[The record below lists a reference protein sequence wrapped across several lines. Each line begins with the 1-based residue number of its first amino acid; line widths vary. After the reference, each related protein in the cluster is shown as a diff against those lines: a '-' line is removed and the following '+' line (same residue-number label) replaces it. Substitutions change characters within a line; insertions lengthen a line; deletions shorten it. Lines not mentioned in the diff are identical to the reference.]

1 MNTRYNLSYRAFLT
15 LGIVLALTTSCGED
29 FFDINTDPNN
39 PSEAELS
46 LILPAVQVGYVSATL
61 REVNR
66 ATAAFVDQVHDFDYG
81 RFQQQAS
88 DFNNDWKGY
97 YNQSLRDIEEIL
109 AATAENIEIGNK
121 GYAGIAKLQKA
132 YIYLLLVDLW
142 GDVPFSEAFVND
154 NPQYDTGAAIYAQLY
169 ALIDEGIADL
179 RGENGAVGSVPANA
193 DMIYRGDL
201 SQWIKMGNSL
211 KLKMYN
217 QTRLIDPT
225 EAQSNVAA
233 ILSDGEYIDATE
245 DDFQLPFG
253 SGFAPQN
260 AHPRWIDDYIES
272 GRSGYFANHFFVKMM
287 GGVDPSGDTPRG
299 NHYELL
305 SDNVQYGMEDPRL
318 RYYFRRQLTYER
330 PGDSNVP
337 CLFNSVDCNYFY
349 PGRGYLGRDR
359 GDNSVGPA
367 DILVAT
373 KWGVYPAG
381 GVFDN
386 LIMDGTNRNE
396 SPVGRNDGTGEGIF
410 PMLTNFMMKFIRA
423 EAALTLNTGEDP
435 RLLLEE
441 GMRASI
447 SKVQA
452 FGAAKSNVAENVVS
466 LITPTNSY
474 VAAVMAKYDAADE
487 AGKLEIIIDQAYVA
501 NFGNG
506 IESYNNYRRTGYPV
520 LQDVVD
526 NNAVGP
532 FPLRLAYVVDEIGA
546 NANVPQTDNTNLPV
560 FWDIE

>member
-1 MNTRYNLSYRAFLT
+1 MNLYPKPPCTLT
-15 LGIVLALTTSCGED
+15 LAFVLLLATSCGED

-46 LILPAVQVGYVSATL
+46 LVLPAVQVSYVSATL

-66 ATAAFVDQVHDFDYG
+66 ATASFVDQVHDNNYG

-97 YNQSLRDIEEIL
+97 YSQALRDIEVIIE
-109 AATAENIEIGNK
+109 ATEEESDVGTK
-121 GYAGIAKLQKA
+121 GYAGMAKLQKA

-142 GDVPFSEAFVND
+142 GDVPFEEAFAVD
-154 NPQYDTGAAIYAQLY
+154 NPQYDPGETIYPRLY
-169 ALIDEGIADL
+169 TLIDEGIADL
-179 RGENGAVGSVPANA
+179 SGTNGLVGTVPENA
-193 DMIYRGDL
+193 DIIYQGNV
-201 SQWIKMGNSL
+201 SKWIRMAHSL

-217 QTRLIDPT
+217 QARLVDPATAKQGIT
-225 EAQSNVAA
+225 EILAA
-233 ILSDGEYIDATE
+233 GEYINANE

-287 GGVDPSGDTPRG
+287 GKVDPSGDTPRG
-299 NHYELL
+299 NHYRLL
-305 SDNVQYGMEDPRL
+305 SENVQYNVEDPRL
-318 RYYFRRQLTYER
+318 RYYFRRQVTYER
-330 PGDSNVP
+330 PGDSNIP
-337 CLFNSVDCNYFY
+337 CVFNSIDCNYFY

-381 GVFDN
+381 GEFDN
-386 LIMDGTNRNE
+386 LIVDGTNRNE
-396 SPVGRNDGTGEGIF
+396 SPVGRGNGSGEGIF

-435 RLLLEE
+435 RVLLEE

-447 SKVQA
+447 TKVQA
-452 FGAAKSNVAENVVS
+452 FGAEKSAVAEEVAP
-466 LITPTNSY
+466 LMTPADTY
-474 VAAVMAKYDAADE
+474 AATVLAKYDAADE

-506 IESYNNYRRTGYPV
+506 IESYNNYRRTGYPI
-520 LQDVVD
+520 LQEVVD

-532 FPLRLAYVVDEIGA
+532 FPLRLVYVVDEVGA
-546 NANVPQTDNTNLPV
+546 NASIPPTDNTTLPV
-560 FWDIE
+560 FWDIN